1 MSISRIFGHFLDL
14 FWTRVQLTSPSP
26 NLDSSPRV
34 RVSSPDAL
42 RESNVTEGKVD
53 FTKVSVK
60 SKVNQVATSASRLE
74 TRTRGLESKLGLGL
88 VRWTRVQIKSKKC
101 SKICE
106 IDIQSWVKIGLIGAA
121 ASIIL
126 RYHCK
131 SVLYFIQN

>member
-1 MSISRIFGHFLDL
+1 MDTDHSLYFFSFPSI
-14 FWTRVQLTSPSP
+14 Q
-26 NLDSSPRV
+26 N
-34 RVSSPDAL
+34 
-42 RESNVTEGKVD
+42 SNANEIVVFN

-88 VRWTRVQIKSKKC
+88 VGWTRVQIKSKKC